1 MKQAIISLKPRY
13 ANLILSG
20 KKSVELRN
28 RIVRLEPGTKIWI
41 YATRPVGRIV
51 AFAKVKAVDYGE
63 PTLIWKQFKKK
74 ICIEKTEFNSY
85 TEDRKQVSA
94 VTLTRVRELT
104 DARTEALSLDGIR
117 GLTGTFHPP
126 QFYAYLR
133 SENELFEVLNG
144 IPRSDIQNRNG
155 TEPAEAE
162 SRAGSGR
169 RDQPERTERRG
180 T

>member
-1 MKQAIISLKPRY
+1 MNHAIISLKPRY
-13 ANLILSG
+13 ADLILSG

-28 RIVRLEPGTKIWI
+28 RIVKLKPGTTIWI

-63 PTLIWKQFKKK
+63 PTLIWKQFKNN
-74 ICIEKTEFNSY
+74 ICIKKTEFNSY
-85 TEDRKQVSA
+85 TEDKKRVSA

-104 DARTEALSLDGIR
+104 EALTETLTLDGIR
-117 GLTGTFHPP
+117 GLTGAFQPP

-144 IPRSDIQNRNG
+144 ISRSDIQNRIG

-169 RDQPERTERRG
+169 LNPPERTERRG